1 MAALLWWTLSLS
13 PLPGWALQ
21 TVTGP
26 EQSVVKVSSRDLNRI
41 ALPSKILKAYT
52 SKPIEVKVE
61 GSEAYVKIPATVT
74 GLVELY
80 LLTEDETYSL
90 MLVPAPIPAETVLIK
105 AGASNHPG
113 LESGDYIRQIK
124 SLFRDV
130 ANNLTP
136 AGYDLALIAGGK
148 EECPVKECSL
158 VAVRRYTG
166 ARFLITEY
174 RLSNPT
180 NEQQTYHEG
189 LFTRTGTRAVA
200 IEQHEMQPG
209 GVTRLFWVEEG
220 TP

>member
-1 MAALLWWTLSLS
+1 
-13 PLPGWALQ
+13 
-21 TVTGP
+21 
-26 EQSVVKVSSRDLNRI
+26 VVKVSSRDLNRI
-41 ALPSKILKAYT
+41 AVPSRILKVYT

-61 GSEAYVKIPATVT
+61 GSEAYVKVPATVT
-74 GLVELY
+74 GPVELY
-80 LLTEDETYSL
+80 LLTEGETYSL
-90 MLVPAPIPAETVLIK
+90 MLVPAPIPAETVVIK
-105 AGASNHPG
+105 AGASIRPG

-124 SLFRDV
+124 SLVRDV

-136 AGYDLALIAGGK
+136 AGYDVALIADGK

-180 NEQQTYHEG
+180 REPRTYHED
-189 LFTRTGTRAVA
+189 LFTRTGTRAMA
-200 IEQHEMQPG
+200 IEQHQVEPD

>member
-1 MAALLWWTLSLS
+1 M
-13 PLPGWALQ
+13 
-21 TVTGP
+21 
-26 EQSVVKVSSRDLNRI
+26 KVSSRDLNRI

-61 GSEAYVKIPATVT
+61 GSAAYVKIPATVT
-74 GLVELY
+74 GPVELY
-80 LLTEDETYSL
+80 LLTEDGTYSL
-90 MLVPAPIPAETVLIK
+90 ILVPAPIPAETVVIK
-105 AGASNHPG
+105 AGASIHPG

-124 SLFRDV
+124 SLLRDI
-130 ANNLTP
+130 ANNVTP
-136 AGYDLALIAGGK
+136 SGYDVALIADGK
-148 EECPVKECSL
+148 EECPVKGCSL

-180 NEQQTYHEG
+180 KESRTYHEG

-200 IEQHEMQPG
+200 IEQHQVEPG